1 MVKYALLIGI
11 NYRKTEAELKGCI
24 NDVHKMRSLLINS
37 FGYSKEDIV
46 LLTEDNKPN
55 LQPTALNIM
64 NQLGS
69 LIMKAYSNKASEIWV
84 HYSGHGSYIKDNSGD
99 EADGQDEVL
108 VPSIRAHVKHDGN
121 FGKVFATIR
130 SYVDNGGDK
139 LEDANL
145 VYQRTFRN
153 LTHAIKELERVFTLG
168 LNNYDVSGLGGDDAQ
183 DVDLREYDDLAKTV
197 SLRISLPIVKESDS
211 EGRTS
216 YTTLRKNYGDDHK
229 TETIYLSDSFMVRVN
244 ATPLKQE
251 GTVKLVADFTV
262 GSKTV
267 RKEMNIQES
276 RLIGTLYG
284 IINDE
289 FSGIFNVT
297 ITSYGE

>member
-1 MVKYALLIGI
+1 MATTETKNFQKVTGRRRVK
-11 NYRKTEAELKGCI
+11 NKTSRKENVTIHSLMFRDGLRTDKDGNE
-24 NDVHKMRSLLINS
+24 MRSIEFVN
-37 FGYSKEDIV
+37 FK
-46 LLTEDNKPN
+46 
-55 LQPTALNIM
+55 
-64 NQLGS
+64 
-69 LIMKAYSNKASEIWV
+69 KARELF
-84 HYSGHGSYIKDNSGD
+84 
-99 EADGQDEVL
+99 DGQDEVL
-108 VPSIRAHVKHDGN
+108 VPSIRAHVKQDGN

-168 LNNYDVSGLGGDDAQ
+168 LNNYDVSGLGGDDVQ